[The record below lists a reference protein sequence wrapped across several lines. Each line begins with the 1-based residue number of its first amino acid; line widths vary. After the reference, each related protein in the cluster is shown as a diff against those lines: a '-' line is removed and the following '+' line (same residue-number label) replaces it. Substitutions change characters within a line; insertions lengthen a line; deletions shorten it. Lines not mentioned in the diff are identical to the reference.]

1 MSDNRYKVVLLGE
14 SDVGKRELMLGFTE
28 VKFSPN
34 FVNIQSSHYT
44 LKTLAFQDGKSVT
57 LEIWDTAGQEK
68 FCSLAK
74 IYYKDAKV
82 VILVYDITSEKSFTE
97 LKEYWY
103 EQVKL
108 DGRKDVIFVLVAN
121 KNEFYQQMQVTYEEV
136 EEFAKSIGAGF
147 FCNSSLSNSG
157 INEMF
162 NYIGKKLLNPN
173 YDIYE
178 ENNKAKEEY
187 EKKRKERMNLKTDL
201 KGKKQKKDCII
212 F

>member
-1 MSDNRYKVVLLGE
+1 
-14 SDVGKRELMLGFTE
+14 
-28 VKFSPN
+28 
-34 FVNIQSSHYT
+34 
-44 LKTLAFQDGKSVT
+44 
-57 LEIWDTAGQEK
+57 
-68 FCSLAK
+68 
-74 IYYKDAKV
+74 
-82 VILVYDITSEKSFTE
+82 
-97 LKEYWY
+97 
-103 EQVKL
+103 
-108 DGRKDVIFVLVAN
+108 
-121 KNEFYQQMQVTYEEV
+121 MQVTYEEG

-147 FCNSSLSNSG
+147 FCNCSLSNSG

-178 ENNKAKEEY
+178 EKNKAKEEY